1 MIEKYKEGIM
11 LNRAMELQDKL
22 QNFRRDFHKFPE
34 LGFQEYR
41 TSTMVAEVLTSLGCR
56 VRKNVGKTGVVGELG
71 EGLPIVAI
79 RADMDALPLQEDNQ
93 MDYKSQN
100 PGIMH
105 ACGHDAHTAILLGV
119 AELLSQE
126 ENIPG
131 TVRFLFQPA
140 EEVADDEGISGAP
153 RMIQDGAMEGGV
165 GLVLAL
171 HVSAHVPV
179 GQIDIGSGPSSG
191 GVDTFRAT
199 IIGKGGHGAR
209 PHETVDPIHL
219 SAHVILA
226 LNGII
231 SRKLNPFDA
240 AVISIGSIHA
250 GFAENVIPNK
260 VEILGTLRYTDHKVQ
275 ERIHNEI
282 TKAFEISKTLGGDYV
297 LKFEIGTPPM
307 INDEKAAN
315 LIRQIAIDL
324 IGKDNVHLPPDGLG
338 AEDFGCFTE
347 LAHGA
352 MFSLGSKIEGDER
365 EHHNSR
371 FDINDRC
378 LPFGAA
384 ILVETTLRFLR
395 QGGF

>member
-1 MIEKYKEGIM
+1 M
-11 LNRAMELQDKL
+11 LNRAMELQEKL
-22 QNFRRDFHKFPE
+22 QGYRRDFHKHPE

-41 TSTMVAEVLTSLGCR
+41 TSAKVAESLISLGCR
-56 VRKNVGKTGVVGELG
+56 VKQNVGKTGVVGELG
-71 EGLPIVAI
+71 QGLPIVAI

-93 MDYKSQN
+93 TNYSSQN
-100 PGIMH
+100 PGVMH

-119 AELLSQE
+119 AELISKE
-126 ENIPG
+126 VSFPG

-140 EEVADDEGISGAP
+140 EEVADEEGISGAP

-179 GQIDIGSGPSSG
+179 GQIHIGAGPSSG
-191 GVDTFRAT
+191 GVDSFRAS
-199 IIGKGGHGAR
+199 IIGMGGHGAR
-209 PHETVDPIHL
+209 PHETVDPIYL

-231 SRKLNPFDA
+231 SRKLNPFDS

-250 GFAENVIPNK
+250 GNAENIIPNK
-260 VEILGTLRYTDHKVQ
+260 VDILGTLRYTQHSVQ
-275 ERIHNEI
+275 EKMHTEI
-282 TKAFEISKTLGGDYV
+282 TKAFDVAKALGGNYQ
-297 LKFEIGTPPM
+297 LIFEIGTPPM

-315 LIRQIAIDL
+315 FIKQTAIAML
-324 IGKDNVHLPPDGLG
+324 GMENVNLPPNGLG

-347 LAHGA
+347 LAPGA
-352 MFSLGSKIEGDER
+352 MFSLGSKVEGDER

-371 FDINDRC
+371 FDVNDRC

-384 ILVETTLRFLR
+384 ILAETTLRFLR
-395 QGGF
+395 NGGF

>member
-1 MIEKYKEGIM
+1 M
-11 LNRAMELQDKL
+11 LNQAMMLQEKL
-22 QNFRRDFHKFPE
+22 QCYRHDFHKYPE
-34 LGFQEYR
+34 LGFHEIR
-41 TSTMVAEVLTSLGCR
+41 TSAKVAEVLTSLGCR
-56 VRKNVGKTGVVGELG
+56 IRQNVGKTGVIGELG
-71 EGLPIVAI
+71 QGLPIVAI
-79 RADMDALPLQEDNQ
+79 RADMDALPLQEENQ
-93 MDYKSQN
+93 MDYSSEN

-126 ENIPG
+126 ANLPG

-179 GQIDIGSGPSSG
+179 GQIHIGSGPSSG
-191 GVDTFRAT
+191 GVDSFRAS
-199 IIGKGGHGAR
+199 IIGLGGHGAR
-209 PHETVDPIHL
+209 PHETVDPIYL

-231 SRKLNPFDA
+231 SRKLNPFDS

-250 GFAENVIPNK
+250 GFAENIIPNK
-260 VEILGTLRYTDHKVQ
+260 VDILGTLRYTDHKVQ
-275 ERIHNEI
+275 ERIHHEI
-282 TKAFEISKTLGGDYV
+282 TKAFEVAKALGGDYH
-297 LKFEIGTPPM
+297 LKFELGTPPM
-307 INDEKAAN
+307 INDEKAAD
-315 LIRQIAIDL
+315 LIRQTAIDL
-324 IGKDNVHLPPDGLG
+324 IGKENVQHPPDGLG
-338 AEDFGCFTE
+338 AEDFGCFSE
-347 LAHGA
+347 LAPGA
-352 MFSLGSKIEGDER
+352 MFSLGSMVEGDER

-371 FDINDRC
+371 FDVNDRC
-378 LPFGAA
+378 LPYGAA

-395 QGGF
+395 RGGF